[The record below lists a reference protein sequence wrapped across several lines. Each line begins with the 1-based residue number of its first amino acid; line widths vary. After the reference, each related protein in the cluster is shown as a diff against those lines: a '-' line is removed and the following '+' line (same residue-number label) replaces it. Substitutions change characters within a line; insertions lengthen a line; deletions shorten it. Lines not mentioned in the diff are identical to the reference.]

1 MRKNAEK
8 MDLSSRNRL
17 LRVPA
22 GSHGF
27 WAHDPL
33 PDPSHDPDVDPR
45 RVTIPLAFTNRRRS
59 RGAMLRLATST
70 LQSVIKR
77 SSFVVFLCTRCCSI
91 PCVPHSA
98 LFAIAN
104 TSSTRHHAEPGE
116 SVHIA
121 GALGDQGGRCAAQ

>member
-22 GSHGF
+22 GSHRF

-45 RVTIPLAFTNRRRS
+45 RVTIPLAFTT
-59 RGAMLRLATST
+59 AAYT
-70 LQSVIKR
+70 LCHADHAFQG
-77 SSFVVFLCTRCCSI
+77 FSI
-91 PCVPHSA
+91 E
-98 LFAIAN
+98 I
-104 TSSTRHHAEPGE
+104 G
-116 SVHIA
+116 
-121 GALGDQGGRCAAQ
+121 

>member
-45 RVTIPLAFTNRRRS
+45 RVTIPLAFTSPRVPDTRS
-59 RGAMLRLATST
+59 HDPREYQLGTHVIT
-70 LQSVIKR
+70 LI
-77 SSFVVFLCTRCCSI
+77 CT
-91 PCVPHSA
+91 
-98 LFAIAN
+98 
-104 TSSTRHHAEPGE
+104 
-116 SVHIA
+116 
-121 GALGDQGGRCAAQ
+121 

>member
-45 RVTIPLAFTNRRRS
+45 RVTIPLAFT
-59 RGAMLRLATST
+59 
-70 LQSVIKR
+70 
-77 SSFVVFLCTRCCSI
+77 SFTRTVAVVVCSI
-91 PCVPHSA
+91 LCRRFVSICRIWAHDIPTPQD
-98 LFAIAN
+98 
-104 TSSTRHHAEPGE
+104 R
-116 SVHIA
+116 
-121 GALGDQGGRCAAQ
+121 

>member
-45 RVTIPLAFTNRRRS
+45 RVTIPLAFTRPYIGLGFS
-59 RGAMLRLATST
+59 ATV
-70 LQSVIKR
+70 QYY
-77 SSFVVFLCTRCCSI
+77 
-91 PCVPHSA
+91 
-98 LFAIAN
+98 
-104 TSSTRHHAEPGE
+104 
-116 SVHIA
+116 
-121 GALGDQGGRCAAQ
+121 

>member
-45 RVTIPLAFTNRRRS
+45 RVTIPLAFTNS
-59 RGAMLRLATST
+59 HPSLQERGSTKTTKICATNCQEKYKKISSMCMSP
-70 LQSVIKR
+70 LQ
-77 SSFVVFLCTRCCSI
+77 
-91 PCVPHSA
+91 P
-98 LFAIAN
+98 
-104 TSSTRHHAEPGE
+104 
-116 SVHIA
+116 
-121 GALGDQGGRCAAQ
+121 

>member
-45 RVTIPLAFTNRRRS
+45 RVTIPLAFTTHNRPAGHQNINLFNGVTCPAPYKS
-59 RGAMLRLATST
+59 FCATSMYPHLHNPSVLFIVNT
-70 LQSVIKR
+70 L
-77 SSFVVFLCTRCCSI
+77 LLLHACSD
-91 PCVPHSA
+91 
-98 LFAIAN
+98 
-104 TSSTRHHAEPGE
+104 G
-116 SVHIA
+116 
-121 GALGDQGGRCAAQ
+121 Q

>member
-33 PDPSHDPDVDPR
+33 PDPSHDPHVDPR
-45 RVTIPLAFTNRRRS
+45 RVTIPLAFTSDKLYSDQIWSAFLAERVYETDPLSFLTKQTGTVGGIKSRS
-59 RGAMLRLATST
+59 R
-70 LQSVIKR
+70 K
-77 SSFVVFLCTRCCSI
+77 I
-91 PCVPHSA
+91 P
-98 LFAIAN
+98 L
-104 TSSTRHHAEPGE
+104 
-116 SVHIA
+116 
-121 GALGDQGGRCAAQ
+121 

>member
-45 RVTIPLAFTNRRRS
+45 RVTIPLAFTIRD
-59 RGAMLRLATST
+59 AA
-70 LQSVIKR
+70 VIIWDE
-77 SSFVVFLCTRCCSI
+77 FLMVNHVMPT
-91 PCVPHSA
+91 CVHE
-98 LFAIAN
+98 LCN
-104 TSSTRHHAEPGE
+104 T
-116 SVHIA
+116 IM
-121 GALGDQGGRCAAQ
+121 

>member
-33 PDPSHDPDVDPR
+33 PDPSHDPDIDSW
-45 RVTIPLAFTNRRRS
+45 RVTIPLAFTTRYT
-59 RGAMLRLATST
+59 LRTT
-70 LQSVIKR
+70 LCMIKCHKR
-77 SSFVVFLCTRCCSI
+77 SKRAKNDQKWYFVHRFLHKQDVF
-91 PCVPHSA
+91 
-98 LFAIAN
+98 
-104 TSSTRHHAEPGE
+104 
-116 SVHIA
+116 
-121 GALGDQGGRCAAQ
+121 

>member
-45 RVTIPLAFTNRRRS
+45 RVTIPLAFTKGNAR
-59 RGAMLRLATST
+59 
-70 LQSVIKR
+70 
-77 SSFVVFLCTRCCSI
+77 
-91 PCVPHSA
+91 
-98 LFAIAN
+98 
-104 TSSTRHHAEPGE
+104 PGQ
-116 SVHIA
+116 VKQTNVNY
-121 GALGDQGGRCAAQ
+121 D

>member
-33 PDPSHDPDVDPR
+33 PDPSHDPDVDPW
-45 RVTIPLAFTNRRRS
+45 RVTIPLAFTS
-59 RGAMLRLATST
+59 HYTPGIHYST
-70 LQSVIKR
+70 LSGPAAV
-77 SSFVVFLCTRCCSI
+77 
-91 PCVPHSA
+91 
-98 LFAIAN
+98 LF
-104 TSSTRHHAEPGE
+104 TCR
-116 SVHIA
+116 A
-121 GALGDQGGRCAAQ
+121 G

>member
-1 MRKNAEK
+1 MQKNAEK

-45 RVTIPLAFTNRRRS
+45 RVTIPLAFT
-59 RGAMLRLATST
+59 
-70 LQSVIKR
+70 KR
-77 SSFVVFLCTRCCSI
+77 MH
-91 PCVPHSA
+91 VPHQSCVSIG
-98 LFAIAN
+98 LV
-104 TSSTRHHAEPGE
+104 GVL
-116 SVHIA
+116 SVHRSN
-121 GALGDQGGRCAAQ
+121 GGLVRREIL

>member
-33 PDPSHDPDVDPR
+33 PDPSHDPHVDPR
-45 RVTIPLAFTNRRRS
+45 RVTIPLAFTKRLSGSEVSGS
-59 RGAMLRLATST
+59 R
-70 LQSVIKR
+70 
-77 SSFVVFLCTRCCSI
+77 
-91 PCVPHSA
+91 
-98 LFAIAN
+98 
-104 TSSTRHHAEPGE
+104 EPMKI
-116 SVHIA
+116 V
-121 GALGDQGGRCAAQ
+121 LL

>member
-33 PDPSHDPDVDPR
+33 PDPSHDPDVDPQ
-45 RVTIPLAFTNRRRS
+45 RVTIPLAFTILN
-59 RGAMLRLATST
+59 
-70 LQSVIKR
+70 
-77 SSFVVFLCTRCCSI
+77 
-91 PCVPHSA
+91 VPHDSK
-98 LFAIAN
+98 LRFLRYEE
-104 TSSTRHHAEPGE
+104 TFLLYPRFWWWMG
-116 SVHIA
+116 SVTPFFPNVWEHFDVTNSK
-121 GALGDQGGRCAAQ
+121 DQF

>member
-45 RVTIPLAFTNRRRS
+45 RVTIPLAFTS
-59 RGAMLRLATST
+59 
-70 LQSVIKR
+70 
-77 SSFVVFLCTRCCSI
+77 
-91 PCVPHSA
+91 
-98 LFAIAN
+98 
-104 TSSTRHHAEPGE
+104 
-116 SVHIA
+116 
-121 GALGDQGGRCAAQ
+121 

>member
-33 PDPSHDPDVDPR
+33 PNPSHDPDVDPR
-45 RVTIPLAFTNRRRS
+45 RVTIPLAFTICAR
-59 RGAMLRLATST
+59 MFQDV
-70 LQSVIKR
+70 LQY
-77 SSFVVFLCTRCCSI
+77 SI
-91 PCVPHSA
+91 IFWRIPYA
-98 LFAIAN
+98 
-104 TSSTRHHAEPGE
+104 STRFCPIPLHLTGLH
-116 SVHIA
+116 
-121 GALGDQGGRCAAQ
+121 

>member
-33 PDPSHDPDVDPR
+33 PDPSHDLDVDPR
-45 RVTIPLAFTNRRRS
+45 RVTRPLAFAIHSDLGVSEHRYY
-59 RGAMLRLATST
+59 LLLPLA
-70 LQSVIKR
+70 
-77 SSFVVFLCTRCCSI
+77 
-91 PCVPHSA
+91 
-98 LFAIAN
+98 
-104 TSSTRHHAEPGE
+104 
-116 SVHIA
+116 
-121 GALGDQGGRCAAQ
+121 

>member
-45 RVTIPLAFTNRRRS
+45 RVTIPLAFTTHKALLEPVAEKLWDS
-59 RGAMLRLATST
+59 LPETG
-70 LQSVIKR
+70 VILILVDLLLLPQP
-77 SSFVVFLCTRCCSI
+77 SSDPYKPS
-91 PCVPHSA
+91 
-98 LFAIAN
+98 
-104 TSSTRHHAEPGE
+104 
-116 SVHIA
+116 
-121 GALGDQGGRCAAQ
+121 